1 MAETGGILNERGI
14 EAPVFTSAN
23 IERGEEANQRW
34 LKKYS
39 SRINLKGK

>member
-23 IERGEEANQRW
+23 VEGGEEANRRW